1 MHIIGSKTS
10 STKELLNAVNPQYAL
25 IGVGKDNKFGHP
37 SEVTIQKLKEMN
49 IKILRT
55 DNMGEI
61 VIKTNGTKISFQPQ
75 LYEKNMDD
83 NTNNISYIN
92 RNCSGKI
99 DI

>member
-10 STKELLNAVNPQYAL
+10 STKELLNAVNSQYAL

-61 VIKTNGTKISFQPQ
+61 VIKTNGTKISFQSQ
-75 LYEKNMDD
+75 LMK
-83 NTNNISYIN
+83 
-92 RNCSGKI
+92 
-99 DI
+99 

>member
-61 VIKTNGTKISFQPQ
+61 VIKTNGTKISFQSQ
-75 LYEKNMDD
+75 LMK
-83 NTNNISYIN
+83 
-92 RNCSGKI
+92 
-99 DI
+99 

>member
-61 VIKTNGTKISFQPQ
+61 VIKTNGT
-75 LYEKNMDD
+75 
-83 NTNNISYIN
+83 NNLPKDYQGYCVENLIWQN
-92 RNCSGKI
+92 LR
-99 DI
+99 

>member
-10 STKELLNAVNPQYAL
+10 STKDLLDVVKPQYAL

-75 LYEKNMDD
+75 LMKWTYKK
-83 NTNNISYIN
+83 
-92 RNCSGKI
+92 RKI
-99 DI
+99 CK

>member
-1 MHIIGSKTS
+1 MVK
-10 STKELLNAVNPQYAL
+10 PQYAL

-61 VIKTNGTKISFQPQ
+61 VIKNKWN
-75 LYEKNMDD
+75 KNKFS
-83 NTNNISYIN
+83 TAIN
-92 RNCSGKI
+92 EMNV
-99 DI
+99 

>member
-1 MHIIGSKTS
+1 MVK
-10 STKELLNAVNPQYAL
+10 PRYAL

-61 VIKTNGTKISFQPQ
+61 VIKTNGTKISFQSQ
-75 LYEKNMDD
+75 LMK
-83 NTNNISYIN
+83 
-92 RNCSGKI
+92 
-99 DI
+99 

>member
-10 STKELLNAVNPQYAL
+10 STKDFLDVVKPQYAL

-61 VIKTNGTKISFQPQ
+61 VIKTNGTKISFQSQ
-75 LYEKNMDD
+75 LMK
-83 NTNNISYIN
+83 
-92 RNCSGKI
+92 
-99 DI
+99 

>member
-1 MHIIGSKTS
+1 MVK
-10 STKELLNAVNPQYAL
+10 PQYAL

-61 VIKTNGTKISFQPQ
+61 VIKTN
-75 LYEKNMDD
+75 
-83 NTNNISYIN
+83 
-92 RNCSGKI
+92 
-99 DI
+99 

>member
-10 STKELLNAVNPQYAL
+10 STKELLNAVNSQYAL

-61 VIKTNGTKISFQPQ
+61 VIKTNGTKISFQSQ
-75 LYEKNMDD
+75 LMKWTYK
-83 NTNNISYIN
+83 T
-92 RNCSGKI
+92 RKI
-99 DI
+99 CK

>member
-1 MHIIGSKTS
+1 MHITGSKTS
-10 STKELLNAVNPQYAL
+10 STKEFLDAVNLQYVL
-25 IGVGKDNKFGHP
+25 IGVGKDNKLGHP

-75 LYEKNMDD
+75 LMK
-83 NTNNISYIN
+83 
-92 RNCSGKI
+92 
-99 DI
+99 